1 MVRGWEQPKARV
13 FNRDP
18 IGGREKVAADVEKID
33 LHLEARACR
42 HGHVI
47 VFEECDHGFESEFAA
62 QAESRHGCRVRFIR
76 GWTPT

>member
-1 MVRGWEQPKARV
+1 MVRAWEQPKARV

-33 LHLEARACR
+33 LHL
-42 HGHVI
+42 V